1 MVREMLSLSN
11 VFILPSKSES
21 YSLVAQEAGIMGN
34 LLIVNDDFT
43 PFREIFGESA
53 LYYKFS
59 SNIDRL
65 NNLDG
70 ETTTKYTEISSRLKP
85 AEYPESLMEKSG
97 DLWVVPGDALYA
109 NDIAMRI
116 LTEFKTNK
124 SLIQR
129 RFRMKERNIY
139 AIFNN
144 YLQPLFYLNDGK
156 NGQEEGEYQI
166 LNSTP
171 IPQSTRNII
180 EGDIVG
186 AESDIQELGA
196 DPS

>member
-1 MVREMLSLSN
+1 
-11 VFILPSKSES
+11 
-21 YSLVAQEAGIMGN
+21 MGN

-116 LTEFKTNK
+116 LTEFKINK
-124 SLIQR
+124 SLMQR
-129 RFRMKERNIY
+129 RFRMKERNLY

-156 NGQEEGEYQI
+156 YGENKNGEEEGEYQI

-171 IPQSTRNII
+171 ILQQGENII

-186 AESDIQELGA
+186 AESDIRELGT